1 MCFETF
7 PKYCDNSL
15 QFARNPHNT
24 GGGHLEITTPP
35 RLHHSSTQTSHLS
48 AEIFLATF
56 CCQATI
62 TSSYKIWCTRNRLN
76 FQTFYVH
83 ESLFYLV
90 IHCCPI
96 VRAAVVYLR
105 HLRWTLPSPHR
116 TMYVE
121 FNEGIDTHDRYPLRS
136 T

>member
-24 GGGHLEITTPP
+24 GGGYPEITTPP

-48 AEIFLATF
+48 AKIFLATF

-62 TSSYKIWCTRNRLN
+62 TSSSKIWCTRNRLN

-83 ESLFYLV
+83 ESLFYSLSPNCSCSRRV
-90 IHCCPI
+90 P
-96 VRAAVVYLR
+96 R
-105 HLRWTLPSPHR
+105 HLRWTLPSPHC

-121 FNEGIDTHDRYPLRS
+121 FNEGIDTHDRYPLRP